1 GSDSSALQMTYF
13 GTPSALAAPS
23 HLTPVG
29 KAAPPRPT
37 RPEALI
43 SFTTSSGFIANAFL
57 SAVYSP
63 YFSSDVVPLPQ
74 FAVNKRIEPYTHEG
88 GRPNS
93 YVPFSRLMFVSAWS
107 STNATGGNSQS
118 PRQGLG

>member
-1 GSDSSALQMTYF
+1 MRSLNVPGSDSSALQMTYF
-13 GTPSALAAPS
+13 SIPGALAAPS

-43 SFTTSSGFIANAFL
+43 SATTSSGFMFNAL
-57 SAVYSP
+57 VNAGYLP
-63 YFSSDVVPLPQ
+63 YFARDVAPSPQ
-74 FAVNKRIEPYTHEG
+74 LAVNKRIEPPTIDF

-93 YVPFSRLMFVSAWS
+93 
-107 STNATGGNSQS
+107 
-118 PRQGLG
+118 